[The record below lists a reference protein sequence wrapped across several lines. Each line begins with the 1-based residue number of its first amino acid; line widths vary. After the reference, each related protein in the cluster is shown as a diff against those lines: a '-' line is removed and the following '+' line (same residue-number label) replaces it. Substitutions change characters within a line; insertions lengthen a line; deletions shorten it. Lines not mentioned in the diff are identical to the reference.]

1 MGARHPWAGQ
11 GVLRSCGRQPVEWF
25 APPCIV
31 SGRWSSGMILASGAR
46 GRGFNSRTAPMFFV
60 LRACTVGAGRAFMW
74 GNAHLLSGAY
84 SSAVEHGIADPAVAG
99 SIPAAPFAFAP
110 FGFCSVACE
119 AMGRGNTQDMS
130 LWPNWTRRLTTNQ
143 KIGGS
148 SPSRDIFFPRPRP
161 PKPVSAGGDAHL
173 LLGH

>member
-25 APPCIV
+25 APPCII

-99 SIPAAPFAFAP
+99 SFPAVPFFLHQNHS
-110 FGFCSVACE
+110 FNSSKNRTSDRNHGV
-119 AMGRGNTQDMS
+119 QS

-148 SPSRDIFFPRPRP
+148 SPSRDNF
-161 PKPVSAGGDAHL
+161 
-173 LLGH
+173 LGH